1 MLFIIYTITDIFSQQ
16 KLLSFWIT
24 KYNNLN
30 LPGYVWLDQ
39 YEISQGDNRRVIK
52 LMEKEN
58 NKIRQKARKE
68 RNEEIRRL
76 VSFVRRKDKRV
87 IEHTKQLQ
95 EKAEENKRKV
105 KYYQLLLIIF
115 CLYWYQNSENTNL
128 FYYFLKR
135 TI

>member
-1 MLFIIYTITDIFSQQ
+1 
-16 KLLSFWIT
+16 
-24 KYNNLN
+24 
-30 LPGYVWLDQ
+30 
-39 YEISQGDNRRVIK
+39 
-52 LMEKEN
+52 MEKEN

-105 KYYQLLLIIF
+105 KYNQLLLIKLF
-115 CLYWYQNSENTNL
+115 LY
-128 FYYFLKR
+128 
-135 TI
+135 

>member
-1 MLFIIYTITDIFSQQ
+1 MPILINSCEF
-16 KLLSFWIT
+16 
-24 KYNNLN
+24 
-30 LPGYVWLDQ
+30 PGFVWLDQ

-87 IEHTKQLQ
+87 IEHTKVLQ

-105 KYYQLLLIIF
+105 ILQPTI
-115 CLYWYQNSENTNL
+115 NTAQH
-128 FYYFLKR
+128 
-135 TI
+135 

>member
-1 MLFIIYTITDIFSQQ
+1 M
-16 KLLSFWIT
+16 
-24 KYNNLN
+24 
-30 LPGYVWLDQ
+30 WLDQ

-87 IEHTKQLQ
+87 IEHTKLLQ

-105 KYYQLLLIIF
+105 D
-115 CLYWYQNSENTNL
+115 
-128 FYYFLKR
+128 
-135 TI
+135 

>member
-1 MLFIIYTITDIFSQQ
+1 M
-16 KLLSFWIT
+16 
-24 KYNNLN
+24 
-30 LPGYVWLDQ
+30 WLDQ

-58 NKIRQKARKE
+58 NKMRQKARRE

-87 IEHTKQLQ
+87 IEHTKLLQ

-105 KYYQLLLIIF
+105 SNTKCNQLSL
-115 CLYWYQNSENTNL
+115 SAPSNL
-128 FYYFLKR
+128 FK
-135 TI
+135 

>member
-1 MLFIIYTITDIFSQQ
+1 MSIIFLIVNYFNSNFS
-16 KLLSFWIT
+16 
-24 KYNNLN
+24 
-30 LPGYVWLDQ
+30 GYVWLDQ

-76 VSFVRRKDKRV
+76 VSYVRRRDKRV
-87 IEHTKQLQ
+87 IEHTKLLQ

-105 KYYQLLLIIF
+105 TSDIVL
-115 CLYWYQNSENTNL
+115 NSIQ
-128 FYYFLKR
+128 R
-135 TI
+135 IS